1 MYYLRPMP
9 IYRPNR
15 YDDDE
20 DALPWF
26 VKALFVAVAGVV
38 FFGLVLLAR

>member
-1 MYYLRPMP
+1 MP

-15 YDDDE
+15 YDDDS

-26 VKALFVAVAGVV
+26 VKVMFVAVAGVV
-38 FFGLVLLAR
+38 LVGLVLLAR

>member
-1 MYYLRPMP
+1 MP

-15 YDDDE
+15 YDEDDE

-26 VKALFVAVAGVV
+26 VKALFVAVAAVV
-38 FFGLVLLAR
+38 LVGLVLLAR